1 MSRLQVTCGTTPKG
15 CPLKAIL
22 TEGPGTRMARVRSRA
37 GWLCGLAPALGGCS
51 PPPLPGPCVNTP
63 APVRPWDKA
72 SCFAP
77 SEEEVLFLHQILSP

>member
-15 CPLKAIL
+15 CPSKAIL
-22 TEGPGTRMARVRSRA
+22 TEGPDTRMAWARSRA

-63 APVRPWDKA
+63 APVKA
-72 SCFAP
+72 MGQGF
-77 SEEEVLFLHQILSP
+77 LFCTL